1 MSKGCAGAS
10 PKGLVVFRWRPNVG
24 WNQTERSSISD
35 PKVVVVDVSS
45 WIIEAF
51 SSIASCSADAGVGA
65 KRPGEAAG
73 NWS

>member
-1 MSKGCAGAS
+1 MSAGIRQS
-10 PKGLVVFRWRPNVG
+10 VRHP
-24 WNQTERSSISD
+24 SISD
-35 PKVVVVDVSS
+35 SKVVVVVDVSS

>member
-1 MSKGCAGAS
+1 M
-10 PKGLVVFRWRPNVG
+10 LVEF
-24 WNQTERSSISD
+24 I
-35 PKVVVVDVSS
+35 VDVSS